1 MSDKPSSGSP
11 DGPNLT
17 DRARREAEER
27 RQRQARALRAN
38 LGRRKAQGRARDAEA
53 APGENTGE
61 ALENKDESTNRGGA

>member
-11 DGPNLT
+11 HGPNLT

-38 LGRRKAQGRARDAEA
+38 LARRKAQDRARV
-53 APGENTGE
+53 GE
-61 ALENKDESTNRGGA
+61 ADAGDKGAGPLENKD